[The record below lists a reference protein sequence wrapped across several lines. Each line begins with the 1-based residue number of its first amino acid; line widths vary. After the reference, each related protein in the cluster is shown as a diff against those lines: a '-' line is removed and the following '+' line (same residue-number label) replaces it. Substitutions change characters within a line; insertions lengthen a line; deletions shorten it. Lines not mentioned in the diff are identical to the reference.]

1 MASLSCDRAAA
12 FANATAR
19 QGMPVGPTAIVG
31 DGPPP
36 GRLRREG
43 ASAPKM
49 AVLQRAS
56 NSSTVGLK
64 MRQPGPRM
72 NPSHCNL

>member
-49 AVLQRAS
+49 AVLQARIKFQHGRPKNAP
-56 NSSTVGLK
+56 V
-64 MRQPGPRM
+64 RP
-72 NPSHCNL
+72 